1 MGDSADN
8 FYIQFPTESTPGK
21 RAVML
26 AAGFMLDYIY
36 FEEKEDKNNNGG
48 GVIMYDWLL
57 IIILNVI
64 LKLVKKPK
72 DFYIYN
78 FYIIINY
85 NIIKNNNNLKIL

>member
-36 FEEKEDKNNNGG
+36 FEEKEDKNNGGGGG

-57 IIILNVI
+57 IIKLNVI
-64 LKLVKKPK
+64 LKLVKIPK

-85 NIIKNNNNLKIL
+85 DI